1 MLAVAV
7 LLIVDQAVVV
17 LLVMMLSLLG
27 IGGTYAGLGIRSLL
41 F

>member
-17 LLVMMLSLLG
+17 LLVMMLSLLW